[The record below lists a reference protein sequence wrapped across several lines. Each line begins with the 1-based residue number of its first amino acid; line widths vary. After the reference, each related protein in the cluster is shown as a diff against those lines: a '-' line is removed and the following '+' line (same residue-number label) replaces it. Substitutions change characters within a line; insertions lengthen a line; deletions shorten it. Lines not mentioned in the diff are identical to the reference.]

1 MNHGELMKVI
11 NNQNNSE
18 DKRRRGITLSMLE
31 AIRSI
36 LIEKNIV
43 SETEFNNYYDEN
55 LKRNFSIKD

>member
-1 MNHGELMKVI
+1 MNHSELMNVI

-43 SETEFNNYYDEN
+43 SETEFNNYYDKS